1 MFLKDGFSLTKKI
14 GRLSEDTV
22 FFSNNLVA
30 IIDGASSKTTRLFE
44 GKTPGRV
51 VMELIVERL
60 KIISAKKPNITVI
73 ELFNDLNDTILN
85 WHKVGGTFEEAKI
98 NPNIRPSATFT
109 CYLPNI
115 GVYGTVASIAEHNFM
130 IDEVLYER
138 SFEIDRMYEKIKKIV
153 TPKLQEVYKNDIS
166 KIANILNEVL
176 VPLYNTQPN
185 FQNSDDLEY
194 GYFVLDGFLDTKK
207 AIKEGGIFIKE
218 LDKQPTQLTLATDGF
233 DILNSH
239 NTNEDLKYHLISL
252 AKDPCRNSTNNYKI
266 YDNKSGLLNFDDF
279 SRITVDFRK
288 GNNNKYL
295 LECFN
300 KSTTNEML
308 IDIEKYSLN
317 KYNEIV
323 NES

>member
-14 GRLSEDTV
+14 GRLSEDAV

-115 GVYGTVASIAEHNFM
+115 GEYGTVASIAEHNFM

-185 FQNSDDLEY
+185 FQNSDDNLKKTILKNVENKLY
-194 GYFVLDGFLDTKK
+194 SLHFLQYPK
-207 AIKEGGIFIKE
+207 ISIEC
-218 LDKQPTQLTLATDGF
+218 PV
-233 DILNSH
+233 ILNPVFFNIDCSRF
-239 NTNEDLKYHLISL
+239 LIGQFFIL
-252 AKDPCRNSTNNYKI
+252 
-266 YDNKSGLLNFDDF
+266 
-279 SRITVDFRK
+279 
-288 GNNNKYL
+288 
-295 LECFN
+295 
-300 KSTTNEML
+300 
-308 IDIEKYSLN
+308 
-317 KYNEIV
+317 V
-323 NES
+323 NLPHFLHIK